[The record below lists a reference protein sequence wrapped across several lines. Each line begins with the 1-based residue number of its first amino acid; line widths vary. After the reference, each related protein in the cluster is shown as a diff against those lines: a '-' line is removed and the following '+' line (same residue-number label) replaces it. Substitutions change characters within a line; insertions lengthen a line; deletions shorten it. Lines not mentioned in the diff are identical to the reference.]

1 MKNLVLPLL
10 LVFSIATKAQETTP
24 KMVIDKYLE
33 SIGGKVAIEGIKDF
47 SMDLTAEIQ
56 GQAMSMVV
64 RKKMPNKFL
73 TIVKVDGMGEV
84 NNTVFDGVKGKMTQ
98 MGQDQIIEGEG
109 AKALEAQSNIIGEVV
124 YLTDLGKLT
133 YVGKETLDGIECH
146 KLKVLNAA
154 GEAEEFYEVISGYKK
169 RQINEVESPM
179 GKMKITIDYADYKQV
194 GAVKFPH
201 SLKQDMGMMAF
212 ELKAT
217 DIKVNSGLEDSLF
230 EIKDG
235 VK

>member
-1 MKNLVLPLL
+1 MKNLFLPLL
-10 LVFSIATKAQETTP
+10 LVISITTKAQETTP

-33 SIGGKVAIEGIKDF
+33 SIGGKSAIDGIKDF
-47 SMDLTAEIQ
+47 SMDLTAEVQ
-56 GQAMSMVV
+56 GQAMNMVV

-73 TIVKVDGMGEV
+73 TIVKIDGMGEV
-84 NNTVFDGVKGKMTQ
+84 NNTVFDGTKGKMTQ
-98 MGQDQIIEGEG
+98 MGQDQLIEGEG

-133 YVGKETLDGIECH
+133 YMGKESLDGVECH
-146 KLKVLNAA
+146 KLKVLNAG
-154 GEAEEFYEVISGYKK
+154 GEAEEFYEVVSGFKK

-194 GAVKFPH
+194 GSVKFPH
-201 SLKQDMGMMAF
+201 TLKQDMGMMAF
-212 ELKAT
+212 ELKAS
-217 DIKVNSGLEDSLF
+217 DIKVNSGLVDTLF
-230 EIKDG
+230 E

>member
-1 MKNLVLPLL
+1 MKNLVLPFL

-24 KMVIDKYLE
+24 KMVIDKYLQ
-33 SIGGKVAIEGIKDF
+33 SIGGKDAIDGIKDF
-47 SMDLTAEIQ
+47 SMDLTAEVQ

-98 MGQDQIIEGEG
+98 MGQDQIIEGDG

-124 YLTDLGKLT
+124 YLTDLGKLS
-133 YVGKETLDGIECH
+133 YLGKENIDGIECH
-146 KLKVLNAA
+146 KLKILNAA

-179 GKMKITIDYADYKQV
+179 GKMKITIDYSDYKQV
-194 GAVKFPH
+194 GSVKFPH

-217 DIKVNSGLEDSLF
+217 DIKVNSGLEDVLF
-230 EIKDG
+230 E

>member
-1 MKNLVLPLL
+1 MKKLVLPLL
-10 LVFSIATKAQETTP
+10 LISAIAAKAQEITP
-24 KMVIDKYLE
+24 KMVIDKYFDA
-33 SIGGKVAIEGIKDF
+33 IGGKTAIDDIKDF
-47 SMDLTAEIQ
+47 SMNLTADVQ

-73 TIVKVDGMGEV
+73 TIVKIDGMGEV

-98 MGQDQIIEGEG
+98 MGQDQLIEGEG
-109 AKALEAQSNIIGEVV
+109 AKALESQSNIIGEVV

-133 YVGKETLDGIECH
+133 YLGKETLEGIECH

-154 GEAEEFYEVISGYKK
+154 GEAEEFYEVVSGFKK

-194 GAVKFPH
+194 GSVKFPH
-201 SLKQDMGMMAF
+201 LLKQDMGMMAF
-212 ELKAT
+212 ELKASE
-217 DIKVNSGLEDSLF
+217 IKVNSGLEDALF
-230 EIKDG
+230 E

>member
-24 KMVIDKYLE
+24 KMVIDKYLQ
-33 SIGGKVAIEGIKDF
+33 SIGGKAAIDGIKDF
-47 SMDLTAEIQ
+47 SMDLTAEVQ

-84 NNTVFDGVKGKMTQ
+84 NNTVFDGIKGKMTQ
-98 MGQDQIIEGEG
+98 MGQDQIIEGDG

-133 YVGKETLDGIECH
+133 YVGKETIDGIECH

-217 DIKVNSGLEDSLF
+217 DIKVNSGLEDVLF
-230 EIKDG
+230 E

>member
-10 LVFSIATKAQETTP
+10 LVISIATKAQETTP
-24 KMVIDKYLE
+24 KMVIDKYLQ
-33 SIGGKVAIEGIKDF
+33 SIGGKAAIDGIKDF
-47 SMDLTAEIQ
+47 SMDLTAEVQ

-98 MGQDQIIEGEG
+98 MGQDQIIEGDG

-133 YVGKETLDGIECH
+133 YVGKETIDGIECH

-217 DIKVNSGLEDSLF
+217 DIKVNSGLEDVLF
-230 EIKDG
+230 E

>member
-10 LVFSIATKAQETTP
+10 LVISIATKAQETTP
-24 KMVIDKYLE
+24 KMVIDKYLQ
-33 SIGGKVAIEGIKDF
+33 SIGGKAAIDGIKDF
-47 SMDLTAEIQ
+47 SMDLTAEVQ

-84 NNTVFDGVKGKMTQ
+84 NNTVFDGLRGKMTL
-98 MGQDQIIEGEG
+98 MGQDQIIEGDG

-133 YVGKETLDGIECH
+133 YVGKETIDGIECH

-217 DIKVNSGLEDSLF
+217 DIKVNSGLEDVLF
-230 EIKDG
+230 E

>member
-24 KMVIDKYLE
+24 KMVIDKYLQ
-33 SIGGKVAIEGIKDF
+33 SIGGKAAIDGIKDF
-47 SMDLTAEIQ
+47 SMDLTAEVQ

-98 MGQDQIIEGEG
+98 MGQDQIIEGDG
-109 AKALEAQSNIIGEVV
+109 AKALEAQSYIIGEVV

-133 YVGKETLDGIECH
+133 YVGKETIDGIECH

-217 DIKVNSGLEDSLF
+217 DIKVNSGLEDVLF
-230 EIKDG
+230 E

>member
-1 MKNLVLPLL
+1 MKKLVLPLL
-10 LVFSIATKAQETTP
+10 LIFALATKAQETTP

-33 SIGGKVAIEGIKDF
+33 SIGGKSAIDGIKDF
-47 SMDLTAEIQ
+47 SMDLTAEVQ
-56 GQAMSMVV
+56 GQAMNMVV

-73 TIVKVDGMGEV
+73 TIVKIDGMGEV
-84 NNTVFDGVKGKMTQ
+84 NNTVFDGTKGKMTQ
-98 MGQDQIIEGEG
+98 MGQDQLIEGEG

-146 KLKVLNAA
+146 KLKILNAA
-154 GEAEEFYEVISGYKK
+154 GEAEEFYEVVSGFKK

-194 GAVKFPH
+194 GTVKFPH

-217 DIKVNSGLEDSLF
+217 NIKVNSGLEDVLF
-230 EIKDG
+230 E

>member
-24 KMVIDKYLE
+24 KMVIDKYLQ
-33 SIGGKVAIEGIKDF
+33 SIGGKAAIDGIKDF
-47 SMDLTAEIQ
+47 SMDLTAEVQ

-98 MGQDQIIEGEG
+98 MGQDQIIEGDG

-133 YVGKETLDGIECH
+133 YVGKETIDGIECH

-217 DIKVNSGLEDSLF
+217 DIKVNSGLEDVLF
-230 EIKDG
+230 E

>member
-1 MKNLVLPLL
+1 MKKLVLPLL
-10 LVFSIATKAQETTP
+10 LISAIAAKAQEITP
-24 KMVIDKYLE
+24 KMVIDKYFDA
-33 SIGGKVAIEGIKDF
+33 IGGKTAIDDIEDF
-47 SMDLTAEIQ
+47 SMNLTADVQ

-73 TIVKVDGMGEV
+73 TIVKIDGMGEV

-98 MGQDQIIEGEG
+98 MGQDQLIEGEG
-109 AKALEAQSNIIGEVV
+109 AKALESQSNIIGEVV

-133 YVGKETLDGIECH
+133 YLGKETLEGIECH

-154 GEAEEFYEVISGYKK
+154 GEAEEFYEVVSGFKK

-194 GAVKFPH
+194 GSVKFPH
-201 SLKQDMGMMAF
+201 LLKQDMGMMAF
-212 ELKAT
+212 ELKASE
-217 DIKVNSGLEDSLF
+217 IKVNSGLEDALF
-230 EIKDG
+230 E

>member
-10 LVFSIATKAQETTP
+10 LVISIATKAQETTP
-24 KMVIDKYLE
+24 KMVIDKYLQ
-33 SIGGKVAIEGIKDF
+33 SIGGKAAIDGIKDF
-47 SMDLTAEIQ
+47 SMDLTAEVQ

-98 MGQDQIIEGEG
+98 MGQDQIIEGDG
-109 AKALEAQSNIIGEVV
+109 AKALDAQSNIIGEVV

-133 YVGKETLDGIECH
+133 YVGKETIDGIECH

-217 DIKVNSGLEDSLF
+217 DIKVNSGLEDVLF
-230 EIKDG
+230 E

>member
-1 MKNLVLPLL
+1 MKNLFLPLL
-10 LVFSIATKAQETTP
+10 LVMSIASKAQETTP

-33 SIGGKVAIEGIKDF
+33 SIGGKAAIDGIKDF
-47 SMDLTAEIQ
+47 SMDLTAEVQ

-84 NNTVFDGVKGKMTQ
+84 NNTVFDGVRGKMTQ

-109 AKALEAQSNIIGEVV
+109 AQALEAQSNIIGEVI

-133 YVGKETLDGIECH
+133 YVGKETIDGIECH

-179 GKMKITIDYADYKQV
+179 GKMKITIDYADYKRV
-194 GAVKFPH
+194 GTVKFPH

-217 DIKVNSGLEDSLF
+217 DIKVNSGLEDVLF
-230 EIKDG
+230 EIK
-235 VK
+235 

>member
-10 LVFSIATKAQETTP
+10 LVFSIAAKAQETTP
-24 KMVIDKYLE
+24 KMVIDKYLQ
-33 SIGGKVAIEGIKDF
+33 SIGGKAAIDGIKDF
-47 SMDLTAEIQ
+47 SMDLTAEVQ

-84 NNTVFDGVKGKMTQ
+84 NNTVFDGIKGKMTQ
-98 MGQDQIIEGEG
+98 MGQDQIIEGDG

-133 YVGKETLDGIECH
+133 YVGKETIDGIECH

-217 DIKVNSGLEDSLF
+217 DIKVNSGLEDVLF
-230 EIKDG
+230 E

>member
-24 KMVIDKYLE
+24 KMVIDKYLQ
-33 SIGGKVAIEGIKDF
+33 SIGGKAAIDGIKDF
-47 SMDLTAEIQ
+47 SMDLTAEVQ

-98 MGQDQIIEGEG
+98 MGQDQIIEGDG

-133 YVGKETLDGIECH
+133 YVGKETIDGIECH
-146 KLKVLNAA
+146 KLKVMNAA

-194 GAVKFPH
+194 GSVKFPH

-217 DIKVNSGLEDSLF
+217 DIKVNSGLEDVLF
-230 EIKDG
+230 E

>member
-1 MKNLVLPLL
+1 MKKLVLPLL
-10 LVFSIATKAQETTP
+10 LISAIAAKAQEITP
-24 KMVIDKYLE
+24 KMVIDKYFDA
-33 SIGGKVAIEGIKDF
+33 IGGKTAIDDIKDF
-47 SMDLTAEIQ
+47 SMNLTADVQ

-73 TIVKVDGMGEV
+73 TIVKIDGMGEV

-98 MGQDQIIEGEG
+98 MGQDQLIEGEG
-109 AKALEAQSNIIGEVV
+109 AKALESQSNIIGELV

-133 YVGKETLDGIECH
+133 YLGKETLEGVECP

-154 GEAEEFYEVISGYKK
+154 GEAEEFYEVVSGLKK

-194 GAVKFPH
+194 GSVKFPH
-201 SLKQDMGMMAF
+201 LLKQDMGMMAF
-212 ELKAT
+212 ELKASE
-217 DIKVNSGLEDSLF
+217 IKVNSGLEDALF
-230 EIKDG
+230 E

>member
-24 KMVIDKYLE
+24 EMVIDKYLQ
-33 SIGGKVAIEGIKDF
+33 SIGGKAAIDGIKDF
-47 SMDLTAEIQ
+47 SMDLTAEVQ

-98 MGQDQIIEGEG
+98 MGQDQIIEGDG

-124 YLTDLGKLT
+124 YLTDLGKLS
-133 YVGKETLDGIECH
+133 YLGKETIDGIECH
-146 KLKVLNAA
+146 KLKILNAA

-217 DIKVNSGLEDSLF
+217 EIKVNSGLEDVLF
-230 EIKDG
+230 E

>member
-1 MKNLVLPLL
+1 MKNLFLPLL
-10 LVFSIATKAQETTP
+10 LVISIATKAQETTP

-33 SIGGKVAIEGIKDF
+33 SIGGKSAIDGIKDF
-47 SMDLTAEIQ
+47 SMDLTAEVQ
-56 GQAMSMVV
+56 GQAMNMVV

-73 TIVKVDGMGEV
+73 TIVKIDGMGEV
-84 NNTVFDGVKGKMTQ
+84 NNTVFDGTKGKMTQ
-98 MGQDQIIEGEG
+98 MGQDQLIEGEG

-146 KLKVLNAA
+146 KLKVLNAG
-154 GEAEEFYEVISGYKK
+154 GEAEEFYEVVSGFKK

-194 GAVKFPH
+194 GSVKFPH
-201 SLKQDMGMMAF
+201 TLKQDMGMMAF
-212 ELKAT
+212 ELKAS
-217 DIKVNSGLEDSLF
+217 DIKVNSGLEDTLF
-230 EIKDG
+230 E

>member
-1 MKNLVLPLL
+1 MKKLVLPLL
-10 LVFSIATKAQETTP
+10 LISAIAAKAQEITP
-24 KMVIDKYLE
+24 KMVIDKYFDA
-33 SIGGKVAIEGIKDF
+33 IGGKTAIDDIKDF
-47 SMDLTAEIQ
+47 SMNLTADVQ

-73 TIVKVDGMGEV
+73 TIVKIDGMGEV

-98 MGQDQIIEGEG
+98 MGQDQLIEGEG
-109 AKALEAQSNIIGEVV
+109 AKALESQSNIIGELV

-133 YVGKETLDGIECH
+133 YLGKETLEGVECH

-154 GEAEEFYEVISGYKK
+154 GEAEEFYEVVSGFKK

-194 GAVKFPH
+194 GSVKFPH
-201 SLKQDMGMMAF
+201 LLKQDMGMMAF
-212 ELKAT
+212 ELKASE
-217 DIKVNSGLEDSLF
+217 IKVNSGLEDALF
-230 EIKDG
+230 E

>member
-1 MKNLVLPLL
+1 MKKLALPLL
-10 LVFSIATKAQETTP
+10 LISAIAAKAQEITP
-24 KMVIDKYLE
+24 KMVIDKYFDA
-33 SIGGKVAIEGIKDF
+33 IGGKTAIDDIKDF
-47 SMDLTAEIQ
+47 SMNLTADVQ

-73 TIVKVDGMGEV
+73 TIVKIDGMGEV

-98 MGQDQIIEGEG
+98 MGQDQLIEGEG
-109 AKALEAQSNIIGEVV
+109 AKALESQSNIIGELV

-133 YVGKETLDGIECH
+133 YLGKETLEGVECH

-154 GEAEEFYEVISGYKK
+154 GEAEEFYEVVSGLKK

-194 GAVKFPH
+194 GSVKFPH
-201 SLKQDMGMMAF
+201 LLKQDMGMMAF
-212 ELKAT
+212 ELKASE
-217 DIKVNSGLEDSLF
+217 IKVNSGLEDALF
-230 EIKDG
+230 E

>member
-1 MKNLVLPLL
+1 MKKLVLPLL
-10 LVFSIATKAQETTP
+10 LISAIAAKAQEITP
-24 KMVIDKYLE
+24 KMVIDKYFDA
-33 SIGGKVAIEGIKDF
+33 IGGKTAIDDIKDF
-47 SMDLTAEIQ
+47 SMNLTADVQ

-73 TIVKVDGMGEV
+73 TIVKIDGMGEV

-98 MGQDQIIEGEG
+98 MGQDQLIEGEG
-109 AKALEAQSNIIGEVV
+109 AKALESQSNIIGELV

-133 YVGKETLDGIECH
+133 YLGKETLEGIECH

-154 GEAEEFYEVISGYKK
+154 GEAEEFYEVVSGLKK

-194 GAVKFPH
+194 GSVKFPH
-201 SLKQDMGMMAF
+201 LLKQDMGMMAF
-212 ELKAT
+212 ELKASE
-217 DIKVNSGLEDSLF
+217 IKVNSGLEDALF
-230 EIKDG
+230 E

>member
-1 MKNLVLPLL
+1 MKKLVLPLL
-10 LVFSIATKAQETTP
+10 LIFAIAAKGQEITP
-24 KMVIDKYLE
+24 KMVIDKYFDA
-33 SIGGKVAIEGIKDF
+33 IGGKTAIDSIKDF
-47 SMDLTAEIQ
+47 SMDLTADVQ

-84 NNTVFDGVKGKMTQ
+84 NNTVFNGVKGKMTQ
-98 MGQDQIIEGEG
+98 MGQDQLIEGEG
-109 AKALEAQSNIIGEVV
+109 AKALESQSNIIGEVV

-133 YVGKETLDGIECH
+133 YLGKETLEGVECH

-154 GEAEEFYEVISGYKK
+154 GEAEEFYEVVSGLKK

-194 GAVKFPH
+194 GSVKFPH
-201 SLKQDMGMMAF
+201 LLKQDMGTMAF
-212 ELKAT
+212 ELKASE
-217 DIKVNSGLEDSLF
+217 IKVNSGLEDALF
-230 EIKDG
+230 E

>member
-10 LVFSIATKAQETTP
+10 LVISIATKAQETTP
-24 KMVIDKYLE
+24 KMVIDKYLQ
-33 SIGGKVAIEGIKDF
+33 SIGGKAAIDGIKDF
-47 SMDLTAEIQ
+47 SMDLTAEVQ
-56 GQAMSMVV
+56 GQVMSMVV

-84 NNTVFDGVKGKMTQ
+84 NNTVFDGIKGKMTQ
-98 MGQDQIIEGEG
+98 MGQDQIIEGDG

-133 YVGKETLDGIECH
+133 YVGKETIDGIECH

-217 DIKVNSGLEDSLF
+217 DIKVNSGLEDVLF
-230 EIKDG
+230 E

>member
-24 KMVIDKYLE
+24 KMVIDKYLQ
-33 SIGGKVAIEGIKDF
+33 SIGGKAAIDGIKDF
-47 SMDLTAEIQ
+47 SMDLTAEVQ

-98 MGQDQIIEGEG
+98 MGQDQIIEGDG

-133 YVGKETLDGIECH
+133 YVGKETIDGIECH

-212 ELKAT
+212 ELKAA
-217 DIKVNSGLEDSLF
+217 DIKVNSGLEDVLF
-230 EIKDG
+230 E

>member
-10 LVFSIATKAQETTP
+10 LVISIATKAQETTP
-24 KMVIDKYLE
+24 KMVIDKYLQ
-33 SIGGKVAIEGIKDF
+33 SIGGKAAIDGIKDF
-47 SMDLTAEIQ
+47 SMDLTAEVQ

-98 MGQDQIIEGEG
+98 MGQDQIIEGDG

-133 YVGKETLDGIECH
+133 YVGKETIDGIECH
-146 KLKVLNAA
+146 KLKVMNAA

-194 GAVKFPH
+194 GSVKFPH

-217 DIKVNSGLEDSLF
+217 DIKVNSGLEDVLF
-230 EIKDG
+230 E

>member
-24 KMVIDKYLE
+24 KMVIDKYLQ
-33 SIGGKVAIEGIKDF
+33 SIGGKAAIDGIKDF
-47 SMDLTAEIQ
+47 SMDLTAEVQ

-84 NNTVFDGVKGKMTQ
+84 NNTVFDGVRGKMTQ

-109 AKALEAQSNIIGEVV
+109 AQALEAQSNIIGEVV

-133 YVGKETLDGIECH
+133 YIGKETIGGIECH

-217 DIKVNSGLEDSLF
+217 DIKVNSGLEDVLF
-230 EIKDG
+230 E

>member
-10 LVFSIATKAQETTP
+10 LVISIATKAQETTP
-24 KMVIDKYLE
+24 KMVIDKYLQ
-33 SIGGKVAIEGIKDF
+33 SIGGKAAIDGIKDF
-47 SMDLTAEIQ
+47 SMDLTAEVQ

-64 RKKMPNKFL
+64 RKKMPNMFL

-84 NNTVFDGVKGKMTQ
+84 NNTVFDGIKGKMTQ
-98 MGQDQIIEGEG
+98 MGQDQIIEGDG

-133 YVGKETLDGIECH
+133 YVGKETIDGIECH

-217 DIKVNSGLEDSLF
+217 DIKVNSGLEDVLF
-230 EIKDG
+230 E

>member
-1 MKNLVLPLL
+1 MKKLVLPLL
-10 LVFSIATKAQETTP
+10 LISAIAAKAQEITP
-24 KMVIDKYLE
+24 KIVIDKYFDA
-33 SIGGKVAIEGIKDF
+33 IGGKTAIDDIKDF
-47 SMDLTAEIQ
+47 SMNLTADVQ

-73 TIVKVDGMGEV
+73 TIVKIDGMGEV

-98 MGQDQIIEGEG
+98 MGQDQLIEGEG
-109 AKALEAQSNIIGEVV
+109 AKALESQSNIIGEVV

-133 YVGKETLDGIECH
+133 YLGKETLEGIECH

-154 GEAEEFYEVISGYKK
+154 GEAEEFYEVVSGFKK

-194 GAVKFPH
+194 GSVKFPH
-201 SLKQDMGMMAF
+201 LLKQDMGMMAF
-212 ELKAT
+212 ELKASE
-217 DIKVNSGLEDSLF
+217 IKVNSGLEDALF
-230 EIKDG
+230 E

>member
-10 LVFSIATKAQETTP
+10 LVISIATKAQETTP
-24 KMVIDKYLE
+24 KMVIDKYLQ
-33 SIGGKVAIEGIKDF
+33 SIGGKAAIDGIKDF
-47 SMDLTAEIQ
+47 SMDLTAEVQ

-84 NNTVFDGVKGKMTQ
+84 NNTVFDGLRGKMTQ
-98 MGQDQIIEGEG
+98 MGQDQIIEGDG

-133 YVGKETLDGIECH
+133 YVGKETIDGIECH

-217 DIKVNSGLEDSLF
+217 DIKVNSGLVDVLF
-230 EIKDG
+230 E
-235 VK
+235 VN

>member
-1 MKNLVLPLL
+1 MKNLFLPLL
-10 LVFSIATKAQETTP
+10 LVMSIASKAQETTP

-33 SIGGKVAIEGIKDF
+33 SIGGKTAIDGIKDF
-47 SMDLTAEIQ
+47 SMDLTAEVQ

-84 NNTVFDGVKGKMTQ
+84 NNTVFDGVRGKMTQ

-109 AKALEAQSNIIGEVV
+109 AQALEAQSNIIGEVV

-133 YVGKETLDGIECH
+133 YVGKETIDGIECH

-154 GEAEEFYEVISGYKK
+154 GEADEFYEVISGYKK

-217 DIKVNSGLEDSLF
+217 DIKVNSGLEDVLF
-230 EIKDG
+230 E

>member
-24 KMVIDKYLE
+24 KMVIDKYLQ
-33 SIGGKVAIEGIKDF
+33 SIGGKAAIDGIKDF
-47 SMDLTAEIQ
+47 SMDLTAEVQ

-84 NNTVFDGVKGKMTQ
+84 NNTVFDGIKGKMTQ
-98 MGQDQIIEGEG
+98 MGQDQIIEGDG

-133 YVGKETLDGIECH
+133 YVGKETIDGIECH

-194 GAVKFPH
+194 GVVKFPH

-217 DIKVNSGLEDSLF
+217 DIKVNSGLEDVLF
-230 EIKDG
+230 E